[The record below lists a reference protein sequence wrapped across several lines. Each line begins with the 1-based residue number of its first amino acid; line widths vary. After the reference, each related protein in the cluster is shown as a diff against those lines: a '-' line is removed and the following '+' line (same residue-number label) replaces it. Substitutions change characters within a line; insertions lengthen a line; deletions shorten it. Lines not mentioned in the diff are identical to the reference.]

1 MVLDY
6 TESILELAVN
16 LIAVSIC
23 LFQYISH
30 KSRSLFYI
38 TAIFLLGLMSCYYW
52 TAFLLIMGDSPNV
65 SNLFYY
71 SGWNAAYAII
81 LILILHLKSP
91 EEKRYFH
98 PLMLLPIPL
107 NLWQLSL
114 YLPYGGQLNSIYQVV
129 ITTVIACFS
138 LQSIC
143 FYIKKQKKE
152 KSFPYFS
159 LAMLLFVF
167 FSYGMWTSS
176 SISGVLES
184 LYYPFSFFNSLNYLF
199 IVWALIHNIYDQKR
213 ESAHRQ
219 KYQKYYTILKGV
231 YLAVVMICS
240 FGGMILGLWMKHV
253 MIAAIDPSSGKSTF
267 DIITVV
273 LFIISV
279 FLAAF
284 VVTIIILV
292 NFAQKI
298 IENNEY
304 REARRIAERS
314 NTAKSEF
321 LANMSHEIRTPINA
335 ILGMNEIILRNSLE
349 SKDSLPKEREKIC
362 DVFKDICIY
371 SGNIES
377 AGNNLLSIINDILD
391 FSKIEAGK
399 LEIINADYRF
409 GSVLNDVSNMIVF
422 KAQSKNL
429 KYHVQVESNV
439 PDHLFGDEVRIRQII
454 TNILNNAVKYTETGS
469 VSLNVSCDP
478 NSTIEKGELI
488 DLIITVRDTG
498 IGIRPEDIDKLFKKF
513 ERMDLERNS
522 TVEGTGLGLAITQ
535 SLLTLMNGRIKVD
548 SIYGEGSTFT
558 IHIPQKV
565 VSCEPVGNFREKFEK
580 SMKTAKARTEIF
592 HAPDARILIVD
603 DTGMNLTV
611 AIGLLRHTKIQIDT
625 ALSGAESIRLAA
637 KNSYDVILMDQR
649 MPKMSGTEALHEIRR
664 LEEGLNRNTPVIC
677 LTADAVSGAREI
689 YLSEGFDDYLTKPV
703 DGNSLE
709 QILIRYLPSGKV
721 HLYKETQENAEEAN
735 NDFPKTTF
743 DILREAGL
751 DPETGL
757 QYCDDDRDFYKSI
770 LSEYLDNKQNNLSN
784 LQEYYDQ
791 SDWENYSILAHS
803 LKSTSKMIGAAE
815 FSEYAARMEK
825 ASAAQ
830 ETETVLNGHAGL
842 IGKYISLC
850 TVIRQALQAEK

>member
-16 LIAVSIC
+16 LIAVSIY

-114 YLPYGGQLNSIYQVV
+114 YLPYGGQLNSIYQVM

-213 ESAHRQ
+213 ESAHRR
-219 KYQKYYTILKGV
+219 KYQKYYTILKSV

-253 MIAAIDPSSGKSTF
+253 MVAAIDPSSGKSTF

-304 REARRIAERS
+304 REARLIAERS

-349 SKDSLPKEREKIC
+349 SKESLPKEREKIC
-362 DVFKDICIY
+362 DVFKDICVY

-377 AGNNLLSIINDILD
+377 AGKNLLSIINDILD

-429 KYHVQVESNV
+429 EYHVQVEPTV

-469 VSLNVSCDP
+469 VSLHVSCDP
-478 NSTIEKGELI
+478 KDSIEKGGLI
-488 DLIITVRDTG
+488 DLVITVRDTG

-535 SLLTLMNGRIKVD
+535 SLLSLMDGTIDVD
-548 SIYGEGSTFT
+548 SVYGEGSVFT
-558 IHIPQKV
+558 IRIPQKV
-565 VSCEPVGNFREKFEK
+565 ISCEPVGNFREKFEK
-580 SMKTAKARTEIF
+580 SMQTAKVRTELF

-611 AIGLLRHTKIQIDT
+611 AVGLLRHTQIQIDT
-625 ALSGAESIRLAA
+625 AISGAESIKLAA

-649 MPKMSGTEALHEIRR
+649 MPKMSGTEALHKIRG

-677 LTADAVSGAREI
+677 LTADAVSGARDL

-703 DGNSLE
+703 DGQSLE
-709 QILIRYLPSGKV
+709 QILIKYLPSEKV
-721 HLYKETQENAEEAN
+721 FNKEAEENTKETDT
-735 NDFPKTTF
+735 DFAKTF
-743 DILREAGL
+743 LDALEEAGL
-751 DPETGL
+751 DTKSGL
-757 QYCDDDRDFYKSI
+757 IYCDDDNDFYKSI
-770 LSEYLDNKQNNLSN
+770 LTEYQSSKNTNLSN
-784 LQEYYDQ
+784 LQEYYDR

-803 LKSTSKMIGAAE
+803 LKSTSKMIGAKE
-815 FSEYAARMEK
+815 FSELAAKMEK
-825 ASAAQ
+825 ASAA
-830 ETETVLNGHAGL
+830 EEIETVLNGHAAL
-842 IGKYISLC
+842 VGKYISLC
-850 TVIRQALQAEK
+850 KVIRQVLDVEKQ